1 MEKIQSQSRT
11 LGVKRVLCYVV
22 LVLLAIISLFPFYIM
37 IINCTRSHMQIQ
49 LGFSALPGTSLIR
62 NFLNLSINKKTDSEF
77 WQNVLVKYGVQLS
90 STTGNYAE
98 NYYIL

>member
-37 IINCTRSHMQIQ
+37 IINCIFE
-49 LGFSALPGTSLIR
+49 GA
-62 NFLNLSINKKTDSEF
+62 
-77 WQNVLVKYGVQLS
+77 VKPVRF
-90 STTGNYAE
+90 
-98 NYYIL
+98 IV